1 MGQKLPR
8 KGSNEL
14 TDSLLLAAW
23 LAAVAP
29 ATADRPSILS
39 DPSLLSPYATVN
51 YFAFGSN
58 LNLDLLLKRSTGVNA
73 PLAEI
78 LGSAVAEEDPFVAE
92 PAVVYHH
99 RLAFNIRVLPPFEP
113 AVAAIE
119 PVARSRPAVAANRR
133 DRVGG
138 IRPAVT
144 GSETAVA
151 QSRAAVAEAGSAL
164 ARNGA
169 AVAGMEGSEGSP
181 SVHGLVVQMRRIDY
195 ERLMW
200 SEGISRNE
208 QRPYIE
214 HLVTAHTYSGS
225 TVQAL
230 TLRANPN
237 SPSFLP
243 PRKELPPSAR
253 YRGLLLKGARKAV
266 VLVVMVGGDGGGDGG
281 GDVGDG
287 GGGGSGGGGSGGGGS
302 GGGGSGGGGSGGG
315 GSGGGDDMVTRS
327 LLPTPCQGA
336 RRAGGGDGGD
346 GDGGDGGDDG
356 GGGDGGGGGSGDG
369 GGGDG
374 GGGDGGNSMVTEQ
387 GERGC
392 GESMGRK

>member
-14 TDSLLLAAW
+14 TESLLLTAW
-23 LAAVAP
+23 LATVAP
-29 ATADRPSILS
+29 ATSDRPSILS
-39 DPSLLSPYATVN
+39 DSWLLSPHATVN

-58 LNLDLLLKRSTGVNA
+58 LNLDLLQKRSTGVNA
-73 PLAEI
+73 TVAEV
-78 LGSAVAEEDPFVAE
+78 LGSAVAEDPVVAE

-119 PVARSRPAVAANRR
+119 PVEGMRLAVAGNRQDRVAGTRPAVAGRE
-133 DRVGG
+133 
-138 IRPAVT
+138 
-144 GSETAVA
+144 SAVA
-151 QSRAAVAEAGSAL
+151 QSRAAVAEAGSAV

-169 AVAGMEGSEGSP
+169 AVAGMEGSDGSP

-230 TLRANPN
+230 TLRANPK

-253 YRGLLLKGARKAV
+253 YRWLLLKGARKAGLRREYV
-266 VLVVMVGGDGGGDGG
+266 EEMRRIMDGKSLDGWWHWW
-281 GDVGDG
+281 
-287 GGGGSGGGGSGGGGS
+287 
-302 GGGGSGGGGSGGG
+302 
-315 GSGGGDDMVTRS
+315 
-327 LLPTPCQGA
+327 
-336 RRAGGGDGGD
+336 
-346 GDGGDGGDDG
+346 
-356 GGGDGGGGGSGDG
+356 
-369 GGGDG
+369 
-374 GGGDGGNSMVTEQ
+374 
-387 GERGC
+387 
-392 GESMGRK
+392 